1 MAVDD
6 ESRSG
11 GRGNS
16 DWDVRDLQ
24 PHAGGAL
31 RGDHLGALAAARRL
45 FAAQGYAGTSL
56 DAIAAEAGVTKGAL
70 YHHFDGK
77 RDVFRAVYA
86 AEQERRTEIESAA
99 YARKRDPWE
108 GFHAACLAF
117 LEASMDPGVQ
127 RITLLDAPGALGWE
141 TMRQIESDSLAMT
154 QKGLR
159 RAMDAGWIPR
169 RPVEPLAQLLFGAL
183 CEAAM
188 AIARADN
195 QKGRATG
202 DGERAAA
209 APRRPGPVRG
219 IAGWADSQCR

>member
-31 RGDHLGALAAARRL
+31 RSDHLGALAAARRL

-86 AEQERRTEIESAA
+86 AEQERLTEIESAA

-127 RITLLDAPGALGWE
+127 RITLLDVPGALGWE

-169 RPVEPLAQLLFGAL
+169 RPVEPWRSCCSARSAKRQWPSPAPTTRKVALRETASELRRLLDAL
-183 CEAAM
+183 
-188 AIARADN
+188 
-195 QKGRATG
+195 GRSEG
-202 DGERAAA
+202 
-209 APRRPGPVRG
+209 
-219 IAGWADSQCR
+219 